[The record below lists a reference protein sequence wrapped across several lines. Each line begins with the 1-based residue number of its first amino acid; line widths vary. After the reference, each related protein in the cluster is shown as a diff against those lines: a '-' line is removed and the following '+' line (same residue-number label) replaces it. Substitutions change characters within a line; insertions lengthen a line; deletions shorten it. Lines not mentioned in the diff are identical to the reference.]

1 VDLILFGPPGAGKG
15 TQSKFLVEK
24 LGIPQIST
32 GDLMRAERRAGT
44 DLGKQ
49 CDAYMSRGLL
59 VPDELTIEL
68 LKRRLSQEDSKNGVI
83 FDGYPRT
90 VAQAKALDA
99 LLGEIGRRVDR
110 VIVLE
115 VPEDVV
121 VDRISGRRTCEMCGQ
136 VYHVRYH
143 PPPSSGRC
151 GNCGSDRIVQR
162 DDDREEKV
170 RQRYVEYLEKTLPI
184 LEHYERLGVVAKV
197 DGTGAVEEVT
207 RRVESVLRGA

>member
-1 VDLILFGPPGAGKG
+1 
-15 TQSKFLVEK
+15 
-24 LGIPQIST
+24 
-32 GDLMRAERRAGT
+32 
-44 DLGKQ
+44 
-49 CDAYMSRGLL
+49 MSRGLL

-143 PPPSSGRC
+143 PPPSSGMC